1 MTASNLRNIVFVIRQ
16 SAQICSTSSR
26 GRNNFPQFWAD
37 FSSRDGDVVEVYLS
51 RRLIGCPLRRL
62 RNPLPHHYRKPLRL
76 LIQNLARINT
86 CNFSL

>member
-37 FSSRDGDVVEVYLS
+37 FSSTGWRCGGSLFVKKIDWLS
-51 RRLIGCPLRRL
+51 SAPPEKPSTAPL
-62 RNPLPHHYRKPLRL
+62 
-76 LIQNLARINT
+76 
-86 CNFSL
+86 